1 MLSFIV
7 LIFELIGT
15 VAFSI
20 SGAMVG
26 LRRKMDIFGIF
37 ILGLCTAV
45 GGGVIRDVV
54 LGRTP
59 PASFVHP
66 IYAVTAALSAM
77 LTFFPA
83 WTRMIEHNQLFYDR
97 LMLIMDSIGLGIFT
111 VVGVRAAYA
120 VVYEPSLYLLIF
132 VGVITGVGGGML
144 RDVLAG
150 EMPLIFRKHFYAC
163 ASIIGAVVYV
173 AVWTIGVRLT
183 GGAGGTNLHPVSIV
197 TGVGVYIQYAAMAA
211 GALTVFVLRLLA
223 AHYEWSLPRP

>member
-1 MLSFIV
+1 MFSFIILV
-7 LIFELIGT
+7 FELIGT

-26 LRRKMDIFGIF
+26 LRKKMDIFGIF

-45 GGGVIRDVV
+45 GGGVIRDLV

-66 IYAVTAALSAM
+66 VYAVTALLSAT

-83 WTRMIEHNQLFYDR
+83 WTRLIGHNQPLYEKM
-97 LMLIMDSIGLGIFT
+97 MLVMDSLGLGIFT
-111 VVGVRAAYA
+111 VVGVHAAYA
-120 VVYEPSLYLLIF
+120 AVYEPSLYLLIF

-150 EMPLIFRKHFYAC
+150 DPPYIFRKHFYAC
-163 ASIIGAVVYV
+163 ASIIGAFVYV
-173 AVWTIGVRLT
+173 TVWTIGVKLT
-183 GGAGGTNLHPVSIV
+183 GGAGGTNLHPVSFV
-197 TGVGVYIQYAAMAA
+197 TGVGEQIQYAAMAA
-211 GALTVFVLRLLA
+211 GTLTVFVLRMLA
-223 AHYEWSLPRP
+223 AHFEWSLPHP